1 MQTWPELKKMA
12 LAAPAEA
19 MAASTSPAMI
29 TGDLPP
35 SSSDTRFIESMAVLP
50 ISLPDAGRAGEGDLV
65 DAGCWVRAA
74 PAVSPKPV
82 TMLTTPA
89 G

>member
-1 MQTWPELKKMA
+1 MA
-12 LAAPAEA
+12 LAAPATA
-19 MAASTSPAMI
+19 TSTSASAAMI

-35 SSSDTRFIESMAVLP
+35 SSSENRFMVSMAVLP
-50 ISLPDAGRAGEGDLV
+50 ISLPTSVEPVKAILSTSGWL
-65 DAGCWVRAA
+65 VRAA

-82 TMLTTPA
+82 TMFTTPA